1 MHRLLCVESGTS
13 SLTTASGYSSEVS
26 LGSFP
31 KHSAHDLISVARANA
46 ATELSN
52 DKEDVFIVDK
62 IATSDELTL
71 PVAHFAVLVRL
82 ISKSK
87 ELYHPQNQNCYEFS
101 AAIVE
106 CVLRGCPSHWS
117 FARQQVTNH
126 RLRGRFRTM
135 DVSTPS
141 KISSPETINKL
152 YAAWRDRHD
161 TIDRML
167 SSAERD
173 ERNNQLTMELENEV
187 KGAEDEAKR
196 ADNEKARADWLQA
209 RLDQVENKGSAFASG
224 NIST

>member
-1 MHRLLCVESGTS
+1 M
-13 SLTTASGYSSEVS
+13 SLD
-26 LGSFP
+26 SFP

-46 ATELSN
+46 VTELSN
-52 DKEDVFIVDK
+52 DKENVFIVDQ
-62 IATSDELTL
+62 ITTSDELTL

-82 ISKSK
+82 ISESK

-106 CVLRGCPSHWS
+106 CVLRGCPSHGS

-167 SSAERD
+167 SSAE
-173 ERNNQLTMELENEV
+173 V
-187 KGAEDEAKR
+187 S
-196 ADNEKARADWLQA
+196 
-209 RLDQVENKGSAFASG
+209 LDCFLCLSFVATNTTASETREII
-224 NIST
+224 N